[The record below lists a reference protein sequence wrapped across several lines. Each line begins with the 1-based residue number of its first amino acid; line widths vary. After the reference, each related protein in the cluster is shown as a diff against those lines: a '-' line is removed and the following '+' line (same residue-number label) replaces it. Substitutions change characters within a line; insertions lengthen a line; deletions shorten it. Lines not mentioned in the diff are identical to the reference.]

1 MENRAISF
9 VKIEVGNM
17 MLHNKNIKHYQEQ
30 NSVFMVVS
38 MKTVFPII
46 SYEDLCRYGR
56 SIGHKKG
63 H

>member
-1 MENRAISF
+1 MKNRAINA
-9 VKIEVGNM
+9 IEVGNM
-17 MLHNKNIKHYQEQ
+17 MLHNEDIKHCQEQ
-30 NSVFMVVS
+30 ISVFMVAS
-38 MKTVFPII
+38 IKTVFPII

>member
-1 MENRAISF
+1 
-9 VKIEVGNM
+9 
-17 MLHNKNIKHYQEQ
+17 
-30 NSVFMVVS
+30 MVTS